1 MESTM
6 QKFGRW
12 AWIIGICLAVVLGI
26 VTTAAQSQVI
36 QAILVI
42 LGIVVGI
49 INVTGSESKDFLFAA
64 SALLLA
70 SYLGAN
76 AFTLT
81 IFNGSLDA
89 ILSSLT
95 YFVAPM
101 TIIVA
106 IKAIYAVAKDQ

>member
-1 MESTM
+1 METTM

-12 AWIIGICLAVVLGI
+12 AWIIGICLAVVLGV

-42 LGIVVGI
+42 LGVIVGI
-49 INVTGSESKDFLFAA
+49 INVRGDEAKDFLFAA

-70 SYLGAN
+70 SYFGAA
-76 AFTLT
+76 AFNLN
-81 IFNGSLDA
+81 IFNGSIDA
-89 ILSSLT
+89 VMSALQF
-95 YFVAPM
+95 FVAPM